1 MIWCNP
7 GLYRIHTISLRK
19 LHYAT
24 CVIEVFQTIC
34 VLFPGHQG
42 HFTSSVLAGDS
53 PRLLHLRIVSSW
65 EVQWRSLEDV
75 DLWKVSHLAKVSRGP
90 TRRRWKA
97 SKKNR
102 GRMKND
108 EIQDVL
114 RWRKL
119 MNTVSLGKVFN
130 KSECYVNQWN
140 VYIERSQ
147 PKTGAL
153 LLAALMSPI
162 TSCQIINQFDPISL

>member
-65 EVQWRSLEDV
+65 EVQWRSLER
-75 DLWKVSHLAKVSRGP
+75 RGSVKGEP
-90 TRRRWKA
+90 PRKGEPRTHPSSVK
-97 SKKNR
+97 SIKKNR